1 MYKFILKKV
10 VSTLYIERWL
20 LLNKNEE
27 IKPSIN
33 EKLQEIMQQTNATIV
48 IDYNKNDKVK
58 PPPGLGSDSI
68 KVDILGQWE
77 NVEKARLKCLV
88 YFDELVCKD
97 IIN

>member
-1 MYKFILKKV
+1 
-10 VSTLYIERWL
+10 
-20 LLNKNEE
+20 LNKNEE

-33 EKLQEIMQQTNATIV
+33 EKLQEIMQLTNTTII

-88 YFDELVCKD
+88 YFDELVRKTNKQKKK
-97 IIN
+97 INNKLYLNLKTLLI